1 MLLFCSFEEIRQ
13 RELAAGAGVS
23 IKFADGCGLLQS
35 DTAGDDFGS
44 SVTLRPDRNT
54 GCTAQHRKLTDVRQR
69 VGQWTLDEHL
79 GGMAQ
84 RSVRSKKL
92 IERSKTFKEP
102 PDFRI
107 PIAASLRTPEIFAL
121 CHSQA
126 PGHEVAQVLEDL
138 HGRAGVAAA

>member
-1 MLLFCSFEEIRQ
+1 MPSREPVPAKKVRPECRPFSNAKSHRGTKRTSASIRSK
-13 RELAAGAGVS
+13 RELAAGAGVP
-23 IKFADGCGLLQS
+23 IEFAQGCGLVQS
-35 DTAGDDFGS
+35 DAAGDDFGS
-44 SVTLRPDRNT
+44 SVTLRPDRGT

-107 PIAASLRTPEIFAL
+107 PIAASLRTP
-121 CHSQA
+121 
-126 PGHEVAQVLEDL
+126 
-138 HGRAGVAAA
+138 